1 MEKSQCVQEEFLRLV
16 VKLVVEELLKMER
29 SVPIGVSNR
38 HIHLNRA
45 DMDTL
50 FGEGSELTR
59 VKDLGQPGQY
69 AAAET
74 ELGRASWAERES
86 TEV

>member
-38 HIHLNRA
+38 HIHL
-45 DMDTL
+45 
-50 FGEGSELTR
+50 
-59 VKDLGQPGQY
+59 
-69 AAAET
+69 
-74 ELGRASWAERES
+74 GRQ
-86 TEV
+86 